1 MSAWLLAVLLVAGD
15 GTAWPQ
21 WGGPG
26 RDFRVADAGVAA
38 WGEGGP
44 RVLWRRV
51 LGEGFSAFVA
61 ADGKLVTL
69 LREGDEEV
77 ALALD
82 AATGRTLWEAR
93 WSAPFTAEYS
103 MENGPGPHATPLIV
117 AGRVFAVGATG
128 RLRALDLATGRA
140 LWDHDLVAGR
150 GGTLRVNGYAASPV
164 AHGDTVIV
172 SVGGPGQA
180 LVAFA
185 QTDGREVWRAGDWR
199 NSPASPLCVTLAGRP
214 QVIGF
219 FWDAVAGFDAA
230 SGAVLWS
237 VAHPAEFGLNVSMP
251 LAAEDGTVFVSS
263 SYGGGSRA
271 LRLEPHGT
279 DAGLEPALLWAHNR
293 MRVHFGNAVRLGR
306 TVFAS
311 SGDFASAPL
320 LALDLDS
327 GRTLWRERGLARASL
342 VAIGERLLLLTEDGE
357 LVLARPSSERLEV
370 EARASL
376 LAAPAWTV
384 PTVVGTRV
392 YLRDRR
398 EALALELSRP

>member
-1 MSAWLLAVLLVAGD
+1 VSAWLLAVLLVAGD

-44 RVLWRRV
+44 RVLWRRA

-103 MENGPGPHATPLIV
+103 MENGPGPHATPLI
-117 AGRVFAVGATG
+117 
-128 RLRALDLATGRA
+128 
-140 LWDHDLVAGR
+140 VAGR

-271 LRLEPHGT
+271 LRLEPHGA